1 MKDKIEGKT
10 DSTSIHWGNN
20 MYVLLEHYD
29 HIHKSMNSEK
39 FEQRNEQEQ
48 ASMQGNMP
56 KA

>member
-1 MKDKIEGKT
+1 MKDKIEEKT

>member
-1 MKDKIEGKT
+1 MKDKIEGNA
-10 DSTSIHWGNN
+10 DPTSIHMDNN

-29 HIHKSMNSEK
+29 LIHKSMNSEK
-39 FEQRNEQEQ
+39 SEQRNEQEQ

>member
-1 MKDKIEGKT
+1 MEDKIEEKAEA
-10 DSTSIHWGNN
+10 TSIHWGKN

-39 FEQRNEQEQ
+39 FEQGNEQKR

-56 KA
+56 QA